1 MKGIGPQLPFDVN
14 ETDGTYALVKTY
26 KDQIKQNFKNL
37 LLTVPGERI
46 MNPNF
51 GVGLKKF
58 LFENDNPLIYDSVA
72 EQIYNQV
79 NKYLPYLRIN
89 DIIFNSFEYDDSLPP
104 NTLAVRV
111 EYRIVPLELD
121 DAIDIMGVI
130 N

>member
-1 MKGIGPQLPFDVN
+1 MSFLTPKLPLTRNKTTGYKLIDDYVV
-14 ETDGTYALVKTY
+14 LV
-26 KDQIKQNFKNL
+26 KQNFKNL

-79 NKYLPYLRIN
+79 GKYLPYIRIN
-89 DIIFNSFEYDDSLPP
+89 DIIFNSSEYDDNLPS

-121 DAIDIMGVI
+121 DAIDITGVI
-130 N
+130 D

>member
-1 MKGIGPQLPFDVN
+1 MQGIGPELPLNRDHRFGN
-14 ETDGTYALVKTY
+14 YSLITSY
-26 KDQIKQNFKNL
+26 KDEVKQNFKNL

-79 NKYLPYLRIN
+79 GKYLPYIRIN

-121 DAIDIMGVI
+121 DAIDITGVI

>member
-1 MKGIGPQLPFDVN
+1 MSFLTPKLPLTRNRTTGYSLIDDYVV
-14 ETDGTYALVKTY
+14 LV
-26 KDQIKQNFKNL
+26 KQNFKNL
-37 LLTVPGERI
+37 LLTVPGERM

-79 NKYLPYLRIN
+79 NKYLPYIRIN

-121 DAIDIMGVI
+121 DAIDITGVI

>member
-1 MKGIGPQLPFDVN
+1 MDSIGPRLPLQRD
-14 ETDGTYALVKTY
+14 ETFGSYGMITSYYDEV
-26 KDQIKQNFKNL
+26 KQNFKNL

>member
-1 MKGIGPQLPFDVN
+1 MSFLTPKLPLTRNRTTGYSLIDDYVV
-14 ETDGTYALVKTY
+14 LV
-26 KDQIKQNFKNL
+26 KQNFKNL
-37 LLTVPGERI
+37 LLTVPGERM

-79 NKYLPYLRIN
+79 SKYLPYIRIN

-121 DAIDIMGVI
+121 DAIDITGVI

>member
-1 MKGIGPQLPFDVN
+1 MSFLTPKLPLTRNKTTGYKLIDDYV
-14 ETDGTYALVKTY
+14 ALV
-26 KDQIKQNFKNL
+26 KQNFKNL

-121 DAIDIMGVI
+121 DAIDITGVI